1 MQRQSLFFLLFIL
14 LTPIQSI
21 AAWRSLAP
29 GIEYTQINAIT
40 FSRWSHVHVFR
51 INPQQNRLD
60 LIMATDLGKNQASI
74 KDFAENSHALIAV
87 NGGFFDQQGK
97 PLGLRIV
104 NSRQRHP
111 LKPISWWGVFYI
123 KNQHPHIVA
132 GTNSVPNN
140 VEFAVQAGPRLIINS
155 KIPRL
160 KPGYAERTALGLDAA
175 GNILLVVTENTPMT
189 TTELAER
196 MHARPIQCTQALT
209 LDGGSSTQLYADLHE
224 FNLFEPGFANISDS
238 LVFTARR

>member
-1 MQRQSLFFLLFIL
+1 MCLQVFVPVIM
-14 LTPIQSI
+14 
-21 AAWRSLAP
+21 AP

-123 KNQHPHIVA
+123 KNQHHFGLILIHLYIV
-132 GTNSVPNN
+132 
-140 VEFAVQAGPRLIINS
+140 INQ
-155 KIPRL
+155 
-160 KPGYAERTALGLDAA
+160 LDF
-175 GNILLVVTENTPMT
+175 
-189 TTELAER
+189 R
-196 MHARPIQCTQALT
+196 
-209 LDGGSSTQLYADLHE
+209 
-224 FNLFEPGFANISDS
+224 
-238 LVFTARR
+238 